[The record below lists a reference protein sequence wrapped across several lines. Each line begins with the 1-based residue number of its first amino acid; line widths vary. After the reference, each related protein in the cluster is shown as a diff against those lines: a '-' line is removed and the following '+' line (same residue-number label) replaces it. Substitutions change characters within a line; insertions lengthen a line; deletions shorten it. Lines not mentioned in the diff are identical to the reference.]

1 MHLGVSRSGY
11 YDWLAR
17 PVSERAQQDA
27 ELLRHIKRIFLA
39 SKERYGSPKV
49 FQALRHE
56 GIRVGKKRVARLMRA
71 AGLKA
76 RVERVYRRMLKRR
89 QVLRAL
95 PNHRLDI
102 DKPTKPNQQWS
113 GDVTYIRHGKRFF
126 FLAVF
131 LDLYS
136 RKVVGWALAK
146 EVNATLV
153 ITALKRAVKTRRPK
167 QGLMLHTDRGIEYR
181 ALNTQSWLNH
191 FGITHSMSRPGC
203 CTDNAEVESFFKSL
217 KSELIHQSHWA
228 DIHQLQAK
236 IKRYIE
242 RFYNR
247 ERLHSSLE
255 YLSPVQFENRI

>member
-126 FLAVF
+126 F
-131 LDLYS
+131 
-136 RKVVGWALAK
+136 
-146 EVNATLV
+146 
-153 ITALKRAVKTRRPK
+153 
-167 QGLMLHTDRGIEYR
+167 
-181 ALNTQSWLNH
+181 
-191 FGITHSMSRPGC
+191 
-203 CTDNAEVESFFKSL
+203 
-217 KSELIHQSHWA
+217 
-228 DIHQLQAK
+228 
-236 IKRYIE
+236 
-242 RFYNR
+242 
-247 ERLHSSLE
+247 
-255 YLSPVQFENRI
+255 